1 MRSMY
6 GWFSKIAEADPQIG
20 STEIESHHGRVVR
33 ITEICDDMGKSIYP
47 DAVYVGVVL
56 VPDDGNIVGKNI
68 SFDSGYQ
75 PIAQVLLPICAAC
88 GHEWKERLLFL
99 SKYIG
104 CFC

>member
-1 MRSMY
+1 MY

-33 ITEICDDMGKSIYP
+33 ITEVRDDMCISIFP
-47 DAVYVGVVL
+47 DAVYIGAVL
-56 VPDDGNIVGKNI
+56 VPDDGIIVGKNI

-75 PIAQVLLPICAAC
+75 PIVQVLLPICTRC
-88 GHEWKERLLFL
+88 GHEKKERLLFF

-104 CFC
+104 CLC